1 MERERYGVSDD
12 KEAECMSLV
21 SPSVSLV
28 LHSLSIS
35 LKLLS
40 YSLLSLI

>member
-28 LHSLSIS
+28 LHSLSSAHSIRFGTEW
-35 LKLLS
+35 
-40 YSLLSLI
+40 